1 MWYLILF
8 SVVLI
13 LFLMVEGIIRL
24 FKFFWGF
31 FDINIFI
38 LFILVVLLEE
48 LLVGVCLGKLLEF
61 VVFIFFVFVF
71 VFFCFFYFV
80 GIS

>member
-31 FDINIFI
+31 FGINIFI

-48 LLVGVCLGKLLEF
+48 LLVGVCLGDLLRF
-61 VVFIFFVFVF
+61 VFFVFF
-71 VFFCFFYFV
+71 VFIIFFYFV
-80 GIS
+80 GIN